1 MEGAALVGLVSR
13 AMESF
18 DVAVI
23 GAGIHG
29 ASAAYHLTGRGL
41 RVAVFERT
49 VPAGGPTGQSSAI
62 VRAYYTN
69 QFLAEVAKDSM
80 EVFRNFA
87 ELTEGGDCGFR
98 QTGGAFLHSES
109 DAGQCREVVARLS
122 ETGVN
127 AEVIEPDALA
137 DLLPGVV
144 LDDIAVGV
152 WEPDAGYAD
161 PTGTTSGMISR
172 SVTGGATLRT
182 STTVR
187 QLEIRGDHVAIT
199 DDSGVTRADRVLVA
213 AGPWTRPLL
222 RQIGVDL
229 PLIAERHVVA
239 SYAFGPVTPLP
250 HLICDLPGSYYFKPD
265 GTTHFQLGWLDPTDQ
280 VDPDDFD
287 QEILPHESAELG
299 AAASRRIPR
308 LSATQEGVGW
318 ASLYDVSPDW
328 QPVIGQ
334 VADRVYVDAGSSG
347 HGFKLGPAL
356 GWHVAALVAGDAVHP
371 GMAQFDP
378 GRFDS
383 GDLLAS
389 GYGAARIIG

>member
-1 MEGAALVGLVSR
+1 
-13 AMESF
+13 MESF

-29 ASAAYHLTGRGL
+29 ASAAYHLTERGL

-80 EVFRNFA
+80 AIFRNFA
-87 ELTEGGDCGFR
+87 ELTDGGECGFR
-98 QTGGAFLHSES
+98 RTGGAFLHPES
-109 DAGQCREVVARLS
+109 DADQCREVVAQLS
-122 ETGVN
+122 KTGVS
-127 AEVIEPDALA
+127 ADVIEPSGFG
-137 DLLPGVV
+137 DLLPGFE
-144 LDDIAVGV
+144 LDDVAMAV
-152 WEPDAGYAD
+152 WEADAGYAD
-161 PTGTTSGMISR
+161 PTGTTSGMISKAVR
-172 SVTGGATLRT
+172 DGATLRT

-187 QLEIRGDHVAIT
+187 QLDIRGDHVVVTT
-199 DDSGVTRADRVLVA
+199 DGGVTRADRVLVA

-229 PLIAERHVVA
+229 ALVVERHVVA
-239 SYAFGPVTPLP
+239 SYAFGPVDPLP
-250 HLICDLPGSYYFKPD
+250 YLVCDLPGSYYVKPD
-265 GTTHFQLGWLDPTDQ
+265 GTTHFQLGWLDPTAQ
-280 VDPDDFD
+280 ADPDDFVE
-287 QEILPHESAELG
+287 EIFPDESAGLL
-299 AAASRRIPR
+299 AAVTRRIPR
-308 LSATQEGVGW
+308 LGSAPKARGW

-334 VADRVYVDAGSSG
+334 VADRVFVDAGSSG

-356 GWHVAALVAGDAVHP
+356 GRHVAALVAGDTVHP
-371 GMAQFDP
+371 GLAQFDP
-378 GRFDS
+378 GRFDR
-383 GDLLAS
+383 GDELAS

>member
-1 MEGAALVGLVSR
+1 
-13 AMESF
+13 MESY

-29 ASAAYHLTGRGL
+29 ASAAYHLTDRGL

-49 VPAGGPTGQSSAI
+49 VPAGGPTGQSNAI

-69 QFLAEVAKDSM
+69 QFLAEIAKDGM
-80 EVFRNFA
+80 EIFQNFA
-87 ELTEGGDCGFR
+87 ELTDGADCGFR
-98 QTGGAFLHSES
+98 QTGGAFLHPES
-109 DAGQCREVVARLS
+109 DAGQCREVVAQLS

-137 DLLPGVV
+137 ELLPGVE

-161 PTGTTSGMISR
+161 PAGTTAGLMSKA
-172 SVTGGATLRT
+172 VKDGATLRT
-182 STTVR
+182 ATTVR
-187 QLEIRGDHVAIT
+187 RLELRGDHVVVT
-199 DDSGVTRADRVLVA
+199 DDSGGVTRADRVLVA

-222 RQIGVDL
+222 QQIGVDL
-229 PLIAERHVVA
+229 PLIVERHVVA
-239 SYAFGPVTPLP
+239 SYSFGSVTPLP
-250 HLICDLPGSYYFKPD
+250 HLVCDLPGSYYFKPD

-280 VDPDDFD
+280 VDPDDFVA
-287 QEILPHESAELG
+287 EILPHESAEL
-299 AAASRRIPR
+299 AAAVSRRIPR
-308 LSATQEGVGW
+308 LSAAQEAIGW

-334 VADRVYVDAGSSG
+334 VADRVFVDAGTSG

-356 GWHVAALVAGDAVHP
+356 GRQVAALVAGDTVHP
-371 GMAQFDP
+371 GLAQFDP